1 MKIMPVSDSPWAPTG
16 FGTNTRCIA
25 SIFAKEGHTVGY
37 AGCQNQKHDPAWETP
52 WPLGQEEEKVKFELL
67 PLMHPGKEKF
77 GEKSFPQW
85 IEGFKPDLVF
95 THLDIQMFA
104 YMAESK
110 KPQGVNLPLLTED
123 QKKMTQREF
132 QSLAKK
138 AYRMAR
144 KPRFK
149 IASIIPIDGQPSI
162 PAWQQTLEEVDYP
175 VAMSEYGKRVMSVDF
190 PSWKGNENITV
201 IPHGVDCN
209 FFKPKIVPKPNP
221 DTFII
226 GCVARNQHRKNIPRL
241 IRSFKIFVEDNDLGP
256 DDAKLLLHMDW
267 MDHMGWNI
275 EYMTGPYIYDIADY
289 MMPPTMGN
297 LEQGQH
303 PDDAAMVDI
312 FNLMDIHALPTGGE
326 GFGIPTVEA
335 MACGKP
341 NVICNYTTSYE
352 LIGAKGPPKCP
363 EKMLLPHGSEG
374 GGEMIISDRGILV
387 PYKDMMWDTPIRAA
401 PMRALWDEHEGAK
414 AFAYYYNDREAL
426 KKASK
431 AARKRALKYYDWS
444 VVGQQWK
451 DWIKKVRV

>member
-1 MKIMPVSDSPWAPTG
+1 M
-16 FGTNTRCIA
+16 
-25 SIFAKEGHTVGY
+25 
-37 AGCQNQKHDPAWETP
+37 
-52 WPLGQEEEKVKFELL
+52 
-67 PLMHPGKEKF
+67 
-77 GEKSFPQW
+77 
-85 IEGFKPDLVF
+85 
-95 THLDIQMFA
+95 
-104 YMAESK
+104 
-110 KPQGVNLPLLTED
+110 
-123 QKKMTQREF
+123 
-132 QSLAKK
+132 
-138 AYRMAR
+138 
-144 KPRFK
+144 
-149 IASIIPIDGQPSI
+149 
-162 PAWQQTLEEVDYP
+162 
-175 VAMSEYGKRVMSVDF
+175 
-190 PSWKGNENITV
+190 
-201 IPHGVDCN
+201 
-209 FFKPKIVPKPNP
+209 
-221 DTFII
+221 
-226 GCVARNQHRKNIPRL
+226 
-241 IRSFKIFVEDNDLGP
+241 RSFKIFVEDNDLGP

-275 EYMTGPYIYDIADY
+275 EYMTGPYVYDIADY

-401 PMRALWDEHEGAK
+401 PMRALWDEREGAK